1 MGRTALEV
9 KCVVDGWVRQCKVVN
24 VLSGKVGYEVA
35 GNWVLRNRIEGSR
48 KCWEW
53 DGLVGR
59 FLCLLRE
66 KHGAEERGECS
77 IRGLLVSTLG
87 RFLGGNVK

>member
-9 KCVVDGWVRQCKVVN
+9 KCVVDGWVRQCEVVN

-48 KCWEW
+48 
-53 DGLVGR
+53 
-59 FLCLLRE
+59 
-66 KHGAEERGECS
+66 
-77 IRGLLVSTLG
+77 
-87 RFLGGNVK
+87 